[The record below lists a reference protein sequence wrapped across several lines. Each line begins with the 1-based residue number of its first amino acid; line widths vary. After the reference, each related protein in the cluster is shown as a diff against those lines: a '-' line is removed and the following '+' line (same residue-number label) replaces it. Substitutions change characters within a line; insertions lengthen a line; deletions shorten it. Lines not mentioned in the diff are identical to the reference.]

1 MRIKFK
7 IDFHPNLY
15 MYSFS
20 NKRIFFSHKTIE
32 QFFWLELK
40 TKSCSSRNCEKF
52 GELFLS
58 INVFTYSYTHLH
70 FLTWYNTMGRNI
82 SEGIFIIFIPYVWNE
97 KYLLHGT
104 QITNSES
111 TNFDF
116 FTNFGVCFDLV
127 KAYFLLESFWLIIKI
142 DRKID
147 KTELC
152 RWNC

>member
-1 MRIKFK
+1 MYLITTSLHEIVSKYIKFK

-104 QITNSES
+104 QICNQ
-111 TNFDF
+111 FWIYKFWF
-116 FTNFGVCFDLV
+116 FHKICFDRV
-127 KAYFLLESFWLIIKI
+127 KAFFLLESFWLRIK
-142 DRKID
+142 
-147 KTELC
+147 
-152 RWNC
+152 